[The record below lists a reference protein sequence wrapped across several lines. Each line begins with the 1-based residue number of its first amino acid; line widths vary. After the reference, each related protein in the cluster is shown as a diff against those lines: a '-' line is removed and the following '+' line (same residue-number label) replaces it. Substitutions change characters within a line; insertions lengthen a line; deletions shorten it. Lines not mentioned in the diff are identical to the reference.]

1 MLEIKFKQ
9 LLNLF
14 CGIFEFIS
22 SKLRIERG
30 VYFMQCASEE

>member
-14 CGIFEFIS
+14 CRIVEGNFY
-22 SKLRIERG
+22 KLGRD
-30 VYFMQCASEE
+30 VFAKHPKQKL